1 MPTSLNHQHSFILN
15 RAHFEECFDESVTP
29 LTGPKRH
36 IKTLGFGL
44 MTFALLASP
53 LPSYVGWFFL
63 GLTVLEFLSVR
74 YQRTWWLWRQLMSRA
89 AGNEVTVTLT
99 DKLLITES
107 LGQKRE
113 LAWDSLD
120 AITPTARGFLLQRGR
135 ARQYLSASGLSPEA
149 LAFLTNFNSAHDE
162 AQMEQ

>member
-1 MPTSLNHQHSFILN
+1 MPTSLYHQHSFILN

-53 LPSYVGWFFL
+53 LPSYLGWFFL

-89 AGNEVTVTLT
+89 AGNEVTLTVTDT
-99 DKLLITES
+99 LLITES

-135 ARQYLSASGLSPEA
+135 ARQYLSASGLSSDA
-149 LAFLTNFNSAHDE
+149 QAFLTKFHRSDDAAL
-162 AQMEQ
+162 AQH